1 MSQSPKPETE
11 DTAASVQ
18 PHTGES
24 ADNATSNKSEADRQ
38 HDSWFNDDD
47 DRCLKDLLPENVL
60 AKHLTALY
68 DPSPPDALAMA
79 A

>member
-1 MSQSPKPETE
+1 MSQSPNPETE
-11 DTAASVQ
+11 DTANRQ

-24 ADNATSNKSEADRQ
+24 ADDATSNKSEADCQ

-60 AKHLTALY
+60 AKHLTASY
-68 DPSPPDALAMA
+68 NPSPPDALAVA